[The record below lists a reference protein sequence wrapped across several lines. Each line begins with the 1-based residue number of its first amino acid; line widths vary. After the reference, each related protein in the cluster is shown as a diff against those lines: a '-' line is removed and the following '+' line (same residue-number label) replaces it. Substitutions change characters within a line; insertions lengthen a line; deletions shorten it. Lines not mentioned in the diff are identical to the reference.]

1 MLMFSI
7 IWPDFTCHDQGEPT
21 HVPTLADVSQLTP
34 AASCLLSVGG
44 ILNFLDRTTPDRLLP
59 VQDCVVGGAPRWCQW
74 ATALCHYTV
83 LVSIRRVSVDGPQH
97 RVVTL
102 PRCCYAALV
111 SIRCV
116 GVEESWHR
124 VGVEGPQCRVL
135 KGHNVVWVSKGH
147 NNAAS
152 LSKGHNAASLSKGHN
167 ATLLS
172 MGHDTMLLSKGHDT
186 ALLSMGHDAASL
198 SMGHNA
204 VSLLM
209 GHNTVLLS
217 MGHNTAL
224 VLMGHDTVSVS
235 MGHDM
240 AWVPVSKGHDTA
252 LVSKGHDMALV
263 SMGHDAASVSKG
275 HDTALVSMGHDAA
288 SVSMG
293 HNTVFFGGPP
303 GQKQRGQ
310 RQVLSVVLMI
320 HPVRRP
326 HLRVG
331 EILPSVNFQNGHQ
344 IPFGGCR
351 QLGRDQMKYWRDAQ
365 DDDEWTREVHGATAV
380 LKRLLELGEYPTDH
394 VKVGRLVS
402 YIGHHVTP
410 ARDLP
415 RTVRKSLD
423 ELAPRLRLEYGDP
436 MTVWLTDANRERY
449 AIG

>member
-83 LVSIRRVSVDGPQH
+83 LVSIRRVSVDGPQRH
-97 RVVTL
+97 VVTL

-124 VGVEGPQCRVL
+124 VGVEGPQHRVL

-167 ATLLS
+167 ATSLS

-235 MGHDM
+235 MGHDT

-293 HNTVFFGGPP
+293 HNTMWV
-303 GQKQRGQ
+303 
-310 RQVLSVVLMI
+310 SM
-320 HPVRRP
+320 
-326 HLRVG
+326 
-331 EILPSVNFQNGHQ
+331 GHNT
-344 IPFGGCR
+344 
-351 QLGRDQMKYWRDAQ
+351 LGRDQMKYWRDAQ

-380 LKRLLELGEYPTDH
+380 LERLLELGEYPTDH